1 MEAEGD
7 VRVHSE
13 RRIRRV
19 DDSTARLTSIFQVF
33 AAVVCS
39 TTTSSEVVDDDD
51 VIRCAL
57 KVFSARYRFRHYSWR
72 KRSPAGPIL
81 RKREMCG
88 VGVIRKI

>member
-19 DDSTARLTSIFQVF
+19 DGSTARLTSIFQVF
-33 AAVVCS
+33 EAVVCS
-39 TTTSSEVVDDDD
+39 TTTSSEVVDD

-57 KVFSARYRFRHYSWR
+57 KVFSARIE
-72 KRSPAGPIL
+72 G
-81 RKREMCG
+81 G
-88 VGVIRKI
+88 